1 MPDQVTQKDFNLMI
15 MQAAF
20 AMCFKPH
27 EEYLSEGQVV
37 GRGLSPL
44 ESYSKSCIAKLIDN
58 GSVEFKLIEPTFP
71 LDGADNTLCIKRPV
85 SESQLHD
92 FICKRSEQIKVF
104 LSQSADYRFYLH
116 ALIQDI
122 VTCECIEYAEYYAA
136 RNNLKIR
143 DPISSNAR
151 LRLLVMEN
159 PAEKVNALMWMA
171 IKHLSKE
178 LSSEQKLVDLDEIV
192 TLAFETYVRYK
203 KLNINM
209 EGYKSPSQIK
219 PSILS
224 GMLELYR
231 SSTL

>member
-1 MPDQVTQKDFNLMI
+1 MQDQVTQKDFNLMI
-15 MQAAF
+15 MQVAL

-27 EEYLSEGQVV
+27 EEYLSEYQVIV
-37 GRGLSPL
+37 RGLSPL
-44 ESYSKSCIAKLIDN
+44 ESYSKSCIAKLIDS
-58 GSVEFKLIEPTFP
+58 GSVEFKSIEPTFP
-71 LDGADNTLCIKRPV
+71 LDGTDNILCIKRPV
-85 SESQLHD
+85 SENQLDD
-92 FICKRSEQIKVF
+92 FIYKKSEYIKAL
-104 LSQSADYRFYLH
+104 LSQSADYGFYLH

-122 VTCECIEYAEYYAA
+122 LICECIEYAEYYAA

-143 DPISSNAR
+143 DPNSSNAR

-178 LSSEQKLVDLDEIV
+178 LSGEQKTVGLDEIV

-203 KLNINM
+203 KLKINM